1 MNLCFR
7 RMHICH
13 QEHSHQND
21 EEVRKCQRQ
30 ERKYVFQN
38 SFVFISIVKRYKI
51 TEDFFI
57 LVSKKQLY
65 NKNQRVSLQKFG

>member
-1 MNLCFR
+1 MNLCYR
-7 RMHICH
+7 RKHICH
-13 QEHSHQND
+13 RGHSHNNE
-21 EEVRKCQRQ
+21 EEVSKCNKQG
-30 ERKYVFQN
+30 RKYVFQN